1 MQREKQFQTI
11 KQLSK
16 METLLKLTKVSKDKE
31 GRLME
36 KPILIGVESII
47 NVQEG
52 YLGTIIESRAAM
64 VTSCTVKE
72 SVEEIYQMYKS
83 NQ

>member
-1 MQREKQFQTI
+1 MEK
-11 KQLSK
+11 
-16 METLLKLTKVSKDKE
+16 LLKLSKVWKDKE

-47 NVQEG
+47 NVEEG
-52 YLGTIIESRAAM
+52 YLGTTIESRAAM